1 MDLDTFIT
9 HFTALFEET
18 DTSALTP
25 QTRFRDL
32 DEWSSLIGLSLMGM
46 AKEEYNVILDVDD
59 IRNST
64 TIEDLY
70 EKIKAK
76 L

>member
-9 HFTALFEET
+9 HFAVQFEET
-18 DTSALTP
+18 NISILTP
-25 QTRFRDL
+25 QTHFRDL
-32 DEWSSLIGLSLMGM
+32 DEWSSLIGLSVMGM

-64 TIEDLY
+64 TIQDLY

>member
-1 MDLDTFIT
+1 MNISDFISN
-9 HFTALFEET
+9 FAGLFEET
-18 DTSALTP
+18 EPATFTP

-32 DEWSSLIGLSLMGM
+32 NEWSSLIGLSLMGM
-46 AKEEYNVILDVDD
+46 AKEEYNIILDVDD

-64 TIEDLY
+64 TIQDLY
-70 EKIKAK
+70 QKIKVK

>member
-1 MDLDTFIT
+1 VDLQDFIA
-9 HFTALFEET
+9 HFAAQFEET
-18 DTSALTP
+18 NISILTL
-25 QTRFRDL
+25 QTPFRDL

-46 AKEEYNVILDVDD
+46 TKEEYNVILDVDD

-64 TIEDLY
+64 TIQDLY
-70 EKIKAK
+70 ENITAK

>member
-9 HFTALFEET
+9 HFMALFEET
-18 DTSALTP
+18 DIAILTP
-25 QTRFRDL
+25 QTHFRDL

-46 AKEEYNVILDVDD
+46 AKEEYNIILDVDD
-59 IRNST
+59 IRNLT
-64 TIEDLY
+64 TIHDLY
-70 EKIKAK
+70 EKITAK

>member
-1 MDLDTFIT
+1 MELGDFIIN
-9 HFTALFEET
+9 FAAQLEET
-18 DTSALTP
+18 EMAILTP
-25 QTRFRDL
+25 QTCFRDL

-46 AKEEYNVILDVDD
+46 AKEEYNVVLDVDD

-64 TIEDLY
+64 TIQDLY
-70 EKIKAK
+70 EKITAK

>member
-1 MDLDTFIT
+1 VEINDFIT
-9 HFTALFEET
+9 HFAAQFEET
-18 DTSALTP
+18 DISVLTP
-25 QTRFRDL
+25 QTPFRDL

-46 AKEEYNVILDVDD
+46 AREEYNVILDVDD

-64 TIEDLY
+64 TIQDLY
-70 EKIKAK
+70 EKIKVK

>member
-1 MDLDTFIT
+1 MDIKNFISN
-9 HFTALFEET
+9 FVGLFEET
-18 DTSALTP
+18 DASTFTP
-25 QTRFRDL
+25 QTHFRDL

-46 AKEEYNVILDVDD
+46 AKEEYNIILDVDD

-64 TIEDLY
+64 TIQDLY
-70 EKIKAK
+70 EKITAK

>member
-1 MDLDTFIT
+1 MDLQDFIT
-9 HFTALFEET
+9 HFTAQFEET
-18 DTSALTP
+18 DKAILTP
-25 QTRFRDL
+25 QTCFRDL

-64 TIEDLY
+64 TILDLY
-70 EKIKAK
+70 EKIKVK

>member
-1 MDLDTFIT
+1 VDLQDFIT
-9 HFTALFEET
+9 HFATQFEET
-18 DTSALTP
+18 DIAILRP
-25 QTRFRDL
+25 KTRFRDL

-46 AKEEYNVILDVDD
+46 AKEEYNIILDIDD

-64 TIEDLY
+64 TIQDLY

>member
-1 MDLDTFIT
+1 MELSDFISN
-9 HFTALFEET
+9 FAGLFEET
-18 DTSALTP
+18 GASIFTP
-25 QTRFRDL
+25 QTLFRDL

-46 AKEEYNVILDVDD
+46 AKEEYNIIMDVDD

-64 TIEDLY
+64 TIQDLY
-70 EKIKAK
+70 EKITAK